1 MKLRP
6 TQFGVRE
13 NTASPRQ
20 HASRLALSLSLSQKQ
35 RVSLASDKDE
45 KGAPPASLVVE
56 APDQFRGETPN
67 EATREEERDDS
78 HLLTVQDVAELLQVR
93 VSWVYKHASPQSP
106 NPLPCMKLGK
116 YLRFRSTDIMA
127 FLRSNSANSGRF
139 ALNSYDHR
147 R

>member
-6 TQFGVRE
+6 TKFGVRE
-13 NTASPRQ
+13 NTASSRQ
-20 HASRLALSLSLSQKQ
+20 HASRHAVSSSLSQKQ
-35 RVSLASDKDE
+35 GVSVASVKDE
-45 KGAPPASLVVE
+45 KGAPRTSLVVE
-56 APDQFRGETPN
+56 ASDRFRGEIQHQ
-67 EATREEERDDS
+67 ATGEEERDDS
-78 HLLTVQDVAELLQVR
+78 HLLTVQDVAELLQVP
-93 VSWVYKHASPQSP
+93 VSWVYKHAGPQCP

-127 FLRSNSANSGRF
+127 FLRSSSANSVRF

>member
-20 HASRLALSLSLSQKQ
+20 HASRLAVSSSLSQKQ
-35 RVSLASDKDE
+35 RVSVASDKDGN
-45 KGAPPASLVVE
+45 GAPPTCITVE
-56 APDQFRGETPN
+56 APDRVRCETKHD
-67 EATREEERDDS
+67 ATAEEGDDN
-78 HLLTVQDVAELLQVR
+78 HLLTVRDVAELLQVP
-93 VSWVYKHASPQSP
+93 VSWVYKHAGPQCS
-106 NPLPCMKLGK
+106 NPLPYMKLGK

-127 FLRSNSANSGRF
+127 FLRSTSANSVRF

>member
-6 TQFGVRE
+6 TQFGARE

-20 HASRLALSLSLSQKQ
+20 HASRLAVSPSLSQKQ
-35 RVSLASDKDE
+35 RVSVASVKDE
-45 KGAPPASLVVE
+45 KSAPPTRLVVE
-56 APDQFRGETPN
+56 AHDRFRGETQHD
-67 EATREEERDDS
+67 ATGEEERDDS
-78 HLLTVQDVAELLQVR
+78 HLLTVQNVAELLQVP
-93 VSWVYKHASPQSP
+93 VSWVYKHAGPQCS
-106 NPLPCMKLGK
+106 NPLPCIKLGK

-127 FLRSNSANSGRF
+127 FLKSTSANSVRF

>member
-13 NTASPRQ
+13 NTASSRR
-20 HASRLALSLSLSQKQ
+20 HASRPAVSSSLSQKQ
-35 RVSLASDKDE
+35 RVSVASVKDE
-45 KGAPPASLVVE
+45 KGAPPTCLVVE
-56 APDQFRGETPN
+56 APDTFRGENPQ
-67 EATREEERDDS
+67 EATEGKERDDS
-78 HLLTVQDVAELLQVR
+78 HLLTVHDVAELLQVP
-93 VSWVYKHASPQSP
+93 VSWVYKHAGPQCP

-116 YLRFRSTDIMA
+116 YLRFRSNDILA
-127 FLRSNSANSGRF
+127 FLRSTSANSVRF

>member
-6 TQFGVRE
+6 TQFGARE

-20 HASRLALSLSLSQKQ
+20 HASRLAVGSSLSEKH
-35 RVSLASDKDE
+35 RVSVASDKDWD
-45 KGAPPASLVVE
+45 GAPPTCLTVE
-56 APDQFRGETPN
+56 APDRVRCETKHD
-67 EATREEERDDS
+67 ATAEEERGDN
-78 HLLTVQDVAELLQVR
+78 HLLTVRDVAELLQVP
-93 VSWVYKHASPQSP
+93 VSWVYKHAGPQCP
-106 NPLPCMKLGK
+106 NPLPYMKLGK

-127 FLRSNSANSGRF
+127 FLRSTRANSVRF

>member
-1 MKLRP
+1 MKLPP

-13 NTASPRQ
+13 KTASPRQ
-20 HASRLALSLSLSQKQ
+20 HASRFAVSSSLSQKQ
-35 RVSLASDKDE
+35 RVSVASVKDE
-45 KGAPPASLVVE
+45 NGAPPTCLAVE
-56 APDQFRGETPN
+56 APDKCRGETQHD
-67 EATREEERDDS
+67 ATGGEKRDES
-78 HLLTVQDVAELLQVR
+78 HLLTVRDVAELLQVP
-93 VSWVYKHASPQSP
+93 VSWVYKHAGPQCP

-127 FLRSNSANSGRF
+127 FLRSTATNSVRF